1 MEPNEEKVFHS
12 LCSNNERLMREMN
25 DYLASISNTPDV
37 SIKTGHEKLASENE
51 DSFDDDDDD
60 EGTRRMRRTRRNN
73 HIDSATGG
81 ETDDDSLVAMALHMD
96 AASVISG
103 PLEKGYYSHV
113 PPSPRMEISA
123 RMEEMLAQFTNSDP
137 SIKDTM
143 NERFNHS
150 DPSTTKSSLHSQNIP
165 PSRSYPMEMETQ
177 PPASQSPSTQ
187 RFDKTK
193 CKSLKDPTPPAA
205 NILPFPSFGNM
216 HERRRLSLE
225 RMSDVEASTMNA
237 SMQHGRK
244 TTRSVSKYNEPAL
257 RKNEDV
263 SEKHNL
269 SSPSAYS
276 KRESTGSKTADTN
289 IRQRKGWHKKT
300 IQERGSDDEMCG
312 VGINTRV
319 HDEEHNGSK
328 KSSKNSKNK
337 RDHHHTERRHS
348 KSDPQLMN
356 NIRMRSREKR
366 SSSRTGV
373 ERSEQSKS
381 HSEKRRHRRTHR
393 RTKTSQSGDN
403 NLATERLPNQ
413 AKSSSPKYSRRL
425 SSEGRSDGSADNHS
439 TYDSDDETQF
449 FYESTDDED
458 EKLDSEDDMKAVGTS
473 VIDAV
478 KDLNER
484 SAVAKVKNLFKLHH

>member
-51 DSFDDDDDD
+51 DSFDDDD
-60 EGTRRMRRTRRNN
+60 EGTGRTRRNN

-165 PSRSYPMEMETQ
+165 PSRSYPMEMGSQ